1 MRAKPLL
8 VVALLASLA
17 MPAFAQAP
25 QGTPVNI
32 RGTVAKLAGQNLT
45 VKERDGKTVTVA
57 LAPNSRVS
65 ALARKKLSDIK
76 VGDNV
81 ASTSMPGKDGKL
93 HAVEIHFL
101 PPFVPESQFPY
112 DLRPGSIMTN
122 AHATGVATAKRGGT
136 LTVNVKGK
144 PVEVVVDSKTKIVG
158 NTDASMSD
166 LKPGKAVFLRA
177 VKTADGTI
185 TANNATVEKNG
196 IKPPM

>member
-1 MRAKPLL
+1 MRITSFFALGLL
-8 VVALLASLA
+8 MSLA

-25 QGTPVNI
+25 QGTPVNV
-32 RGTVAKLAGQNLT
+32 RGTVAKLAGQSLT

-57 LAPNSRVS
+57 LAPNSRIS
-65 ALARKKLSDIK
+65 ALAKKKLSDIK

-81 ASTSMPGKDGKL
+81 ASTSVPGKDGKL
-93 HAVEIHFL
+93 HAIEIHFL
-101 PPFVPESQFPY
+101 PAFVPESQFPY

-122 AHATGVATAKRGGT
+122 AHAAGVAAAKNGGT

-144 PVEVVVDSKTKIVG
+144 PVEVVVDSKTKIDG

-196 IKPPM
+196 VKPPM

>member
-25 QGTPVNI
+25 QGTPVNV
-32 RGTVAKLAGQNLT
+32 RGKIVKLTGQNLA

-57 LAPNSRVS
+57 LAEKTAVR
-65 ALARKKLSDIK
+65 ALVKKKLSDIK

-81 ASTSMPGKDGKL
+81 ASTSMLGKDGKL

-101 PPFVPESQFPY
+101 PPVVPESQFPY

-122 AHATGVATAKRGGT
+122 AHAVGVATAKNGGT

-144 PVEVVVDSKTKIVG
+144 PVDVMVDSKTKIVG

-177 VKTADGTI
+177 VKTAEGTI
-185 TANNATVEKNG
+185 TANNVTVEKNG

>member
-1 MRAKPLL
+1 MRVRSLFALGLL
-8 VVALLASLA
+8 LSLA

-25 QGTPVNI
+25 QGTPVNV
-32 RGTVAKLAGQNLT
+32 RGTIAKLTGQTLT
-45 VKERDGKTVTVA
+45 VKGRDGKTMTVELAEKTAVRA
-57 LAPNSRVS
+57 LVK
-65 ALARKKLSDIK
+65 KKLSDIK
-76 VGDNV
+76 VGDNI

-101 PPFVPESQFPY
+101 PPVVPESQFPY

-122 AHATGVATAKRGGT
+122 ARAAGIATAKTGGT
-136 LTVNVKGK
+136 VTVNVKGK
-144 PVEVVVDSKTKIVG
+144 PVEVVVDSKTRIVG

-177 VKTADGTI
+177 TKTADGTI
-185 TANNATVEKNG
+185 TANNVTVEKNG

>member
-1 MRAKPLL
+1 MRAKPFL
-8 VVALLASLA
+8 VAALLASLA
-17 MPAFAQAP
+17 VPAFAQAP
-25 QGTPVNI
+25 QGTPVNV
-32 RGTVAKLAGQNLT
+32 RGKIVKLTGQNLA
-45 VKERDGKTVTVA
+45 VKETGGKTVTVA
-57 LAPNSRVS
+57 LAPNTAVR
-65 ALARKKLSDIK
+65 ALVKKKLSDIK

-93 HAVEIHFL
+93 HAIEVHFL

-112 DLRPGSIMTN
+112 DLRPGSVMTN
-122 AHATGVATAKRGGT
+122 AHVAGVAKAKSGGT

-144 PVEVVVDSKTKIVG
+144 PVEVVIDSKTRIVG
-158 NTDASMSD
+158 NVDASMSD

-177 VKTADGTI
+177 TQTADGTL

>member
-1 MRAKPLL
+1 MRFKPFVIAALTMA
-8 VVALLASLA
+8 VAL
-17 MPAFAQAP
+17 PALAQAP
-25 QGTPVNI
+25 QGTPVNV
-32 RGTVAKLAGQNLT
+32 RGTVAKLSGQSLT

-76 VGDNV
+76 AGDNV
-81 ASTSMPGKDGKL
+81 ASTSVPGKDGKL
-93 HAVEIHFL
+93 HALEIHFL
-101 PPFVPESQFPY
+101 PPFVPEGQFPY

-122 AHATGVATAKRGGT
+122 AHVAGVATAKNGGT

-144 PVEVVVDSKTKIVG
+144 PVEVAVDSKTKIVG
-158 NTDASMSD
+158 SVDAAMSD

-177 VKTADGTI
+177 TKAADGTI
-185 TANNATVEKNG
+185 TANNVTVEKNG

>member
-1 MRAKPLL
+1 
-8 VVALLASLA
+8 

-25 QGTPVNI
+25 QGTPVNV
-32 RGTVAKLAGQNLT
+32 RGTIAKLAGQNLT

-57 LAPNSRVS
+57 LAEKTAVR
-65 ALARKKLSDIK
+65 ALVKKKLSDIK

-81 ASTSMPGKDGKL
+81 ASTSVPGKDGKL

-101 PPFVPESQFPY
+101 PPVVPESQFPY

-122 AHATGVATAKRGGT
+122 AHATGVATAKNGGT

-144 PVEVVVDSKTKIVG
+144 PVEVMVDSKTRIVG
-158 NTDASMSD
+158 NIDASMSD